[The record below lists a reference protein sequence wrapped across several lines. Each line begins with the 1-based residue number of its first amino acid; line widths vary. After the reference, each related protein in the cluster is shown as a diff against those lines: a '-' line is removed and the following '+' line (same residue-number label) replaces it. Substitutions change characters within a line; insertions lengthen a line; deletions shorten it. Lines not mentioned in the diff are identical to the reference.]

1 MNTTQRWGKI
11 PPSETT
17 DSKTSSKIDDT
28 TIEEGFT
35 KQGEIDNQKSENQL
49 FFLKWV
55 RWTMPVLFVFLIG
68 IFCISLLIWATHYLT
83 PWCWLD
89 TKQLDKIESVIFSGS
104 IGVVVGTSFRNYLEK

>member
-1 MNTTQRWGKI
+1 MNTTGRSSRI
-11 PPSETT
+11 PPHEDET
-17 DSKTSSKIDDT
+17 TSSKIEDSNQIKDR
-28 TIEEGFT
+28 FT
-35 KQGEIDNQKSENQL
+35 EQDEIDKQKSENQL